1 MKHAI
6 LLLSLLF
13 AASALADAPN
23 QLRLTDYQKLWTD
36 SPFTSKP
43 PPPAPPGPAANP
55 LEDYAL
61 GGISKL
67 ADGYYAILL
76 NKKDPSDK
84 VVIRPGSDGDFKVV
98 EVQWSEGNWKDTVVT
113 IQSGN
118 QRGTVA
124 FEDKLLAVKTA
135 APEKPTG
142 AKPQVPTPGKPA
154 TPTPAGQT
162 RPPRIVRPPTLPNTG
177 NRPSSGRGRR

>member
-13 AASALADAPN
+13 AASVLADAPN

-43 PPPAPPGPAANP
+43 PPPPPPDAPPNP

-84 VVIRPGSDGDFKVV
+84 VVIRPGSDGDYKVV
-98 EVQWSEGNWKDTVVT
+98 DVQWSEGNWKDTVVT
-113 IQSGN
+113 VQSGS

-135 APEKPTG
+135 APATPQ
-142 AKPQVPTPGKPA
+142 KPQQPAARPA
-154 TPTPAGQT
+154 TPAQPAQPASAGGRQP
-162 RPPRIVRPPTLPNTG
+162 RPRIVRPPT
-177 NRPSSGRGRR
+177 PSRDSSGGRGR